1 METSAYGVYHMSG
14 QGSASRFELTR
25 TLFSMLGLKTD
36 ISPVSHAEF
45 STPAVRPRNTVLTTI
60 QEPRILLPP
69 WQEGVEV
76 FVRALR

>member
-1 METSAYGVYHMSG
+1 
-14 QGSASRFELTR
+14 
-25 TLFSMLGLKTD
+25 MLGLKVH

-45 STPAVRPRNTVLTTI
+45 PTPAVRPRNTVLTTI

-69 WQEGVEV
+69 WQEGVEA